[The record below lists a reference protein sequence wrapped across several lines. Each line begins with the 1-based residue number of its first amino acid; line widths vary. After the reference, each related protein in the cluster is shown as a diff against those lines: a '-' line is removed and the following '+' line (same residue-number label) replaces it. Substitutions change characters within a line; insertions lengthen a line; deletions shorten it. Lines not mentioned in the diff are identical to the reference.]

1 MNLYGFDGY
10 ASGALRLDAAMELL
24 AAAPHDH
31 AEEQAWLRAHAAE
44 IDDITRELV
53 IGPRTLG
60 AWAAAFAN
68 RSGVRTA
75 GPKADRA

>member
-31 AEEQAWLRAHAAE
+31 AEEQAWLRVNTAE
-44 IDDITRELV
+44 IDDVTRELV
-53 IGPRTLG
+53 IRPRTVD
-60 AWAAAFAN
+60 A
-68 RSGVRTA
+68 
-75 GPKADRA
+75 